1 MAGGRL
7 VAQDGETVEV
17 EEPEE
22 LVARVAAIDVAKA
35 SGMVCTRVPHP
46 AKPGRRA
53 TKVWQVPA
61 TTNAIIELAEQLA
74 GQGIQRV
81 VVESTSDYWRA
92 WWYLLEARGLV
103 VWLVNAR
110 DVKHLPGRP
119 KTDKLDAV
127 WLARLN
133 ERGMLRPSFVPPA
146 EIRQLRDYT
155 RLRSDLT
162 AERGR
167 QVQRLEKLL
176 EDALIKLGMVATDIM
191 GVSGRAMLE
200 ALIAGQRDPKVLA
213 ELARGRMRGK
223 RAALVA
229 ALTGRFDDH
238 HAELARM
245 LLDHYDALTGQID
258 RLTVR
263 IQELIG
269 AIPAAQAPSDGAG
282 PTGSGDGT
290 SGIGAHPQ
298 AAQPPLGALERLDEV
313 PGIGGK
319 AAQVIIAEVGLDM
332 GQFPTP
338 GHLVS
343 WARLAP
349 RTIQSGAKHRA
360 GATGKGNP
368 YLKGVLGEVAAAAA
382 KTDTFLGQ
390 RYRRLVRR
398 IGKLKALVAIA
409 RSVLVIVWHLLADP
423 TARFHDLGADFYT
436 SRIDKDRKTRNHVRQ
451 LQALGYS
458 VTLTPAA

>member
-1 MAGGRL
+1 
-7 VAQDGETVEV
+7 
-17 EEPEE
+17 
-22 LVARVAAIDVAKA
+22 
-35 SGMVCTRVPHP
+35 MVCTRVPHP
-46 AKPGRRA
+46 AKPGRRV
-53 TKVWQVPA
+53 TTVWQVPA
-61 TTNAIIELAEQLA
+61 TTNAIIQLAEQLA
-74 GQGIQRV
+74 CQGIRRV
-81 VVESTSDYWRA
+81 VVESTSDYWRP
-92 WWYLLEARGLV
+92 WLYLLEARGLV

-127 WLARLN
+127 WLAKLN

-146 EIRQLRDYT
+146 QIRQLRDYT

-162 AERGR
+162 QERTR
-167 QVQRLEKLL
+167 HVQRLEKLL
-176 EDALIKLGMVATDIM
+176 EDALIKLSTVATDIM

-200 ALIAGQRDPKVLA
+200 ALIAGQRDPRVLA
-213 ELARGRMRGK
+213 ELARGRLRGK
-223 RAALVA
+223 RAALVQ

-245 LLDHYDALTGQID
+245 LLDHIDALGVQTDQ
-258 RLTVR
+258 LTSR

-269 AIPAAQAPSDGAG
+269 AIPAAQLPGDGAG
-282 PTGSGDGT
+282 PP
-290 SGIGAHPQ
+290 GAG
-298 AAQPPLGALERLDEV
+298 AAAATTRTQDTDQPPTPTPTPLPAVQRLDEI
-313 PGIGGK
+313 PGIGVK
-319 AAQVIIAEVGLDM
+319 AAQVIIAELGLDM

-338 GHLVS
+338 AHLVS
-343 WARLAP
+343 WARLSP

-360 GATGKGNP
+360 GTTGKGNP

-382 KTDTFLGQ
+382 KTNTFLGE

-409 RSVLVIVWHLLADP
+409 RSILVIVWHLLADP
-423 TARFHDLGADFYT
+423 TVRFHDLGADYHT
-436 SRIDKDRKTRNHVRQ
+436 RRIDKDRKTRSHVRQ
-451 LQALGYS
+451 LQALGYT

>member
-1 MAGGRL
+1 VPSGQQSG
-7 VAQDGETVEV
+7 QQVEV
-17 EEPEE
+17 DEHEQ
-22 LVARVAAIDVAKA
+22 LVERVAAVDVAKA
-35 SGMVCTRVPHP
+35 SGMVCTRVPNP
-46 AKPGRRA
+46 AKAGKRI
-53 TKVWQVPA
+53 TTVWQVSSM
-61 TTNAIIELAEQLA
+61 TNQILELAEQLA
-74 GQGIQRV
+74 GQGIERV
-81 VVESTSDYWRA
+81 VVESTSDYWRPFV
-92 WWYLLEARGLV
+92 YLLEARGLV

-162 AERGR
+162 GERGR

-176 EDALIKLGMVATDIM
+176 EDALIKLGTVATDIM

-245 LLDHYDALTGQID
+245 LLDHIDALGIQID
-258 RLTVR
+258 RLTSR

-269 AIPAAQAPSDGAG
+269 AIPAAQPPGDGAEPSGAGTTAATTGTQDTDQPLTPTSNPTRCRRCNAWTRSPASAARPPRCSSPNLGWTWASSPPPTTWCRGPGCHRAPSSPAPNAAPAPPARAT
-282 PTGSGDGT
+282 PTS
-290 SGIGAHPQ
+290 
-298 AAQPPLGALERLDEV
+298 
-313 PGIGGK
+313 K
-319 AAQVIIAEVGLDM
+319 A
-332 GQFPTP
+332 
-338 GHLVS
+338 S
-343 WARLAP
+343 WARSPP
-349 RTIQSGAKHRA
+349 RPPRPTPSSAS
-360 GATGKGNP
+360 ATGAWSN
-368 YLKGVLGEVAAAAA
+368 AAASS
-382 KTDTFLGQ
+382 
-390 RYRRLVRR
+390 RPWS
-398 IGKLKALVAIA
+398 
-409 RSVLVIVWHLLADP
+409 RS
-423 TARFHDLGADFYT
+423 
-436 SRIDKDRKTRNHVRQ
+436 
-451 LQALGYS
+451 
-458 VTLTPAA
+458 PAPSW